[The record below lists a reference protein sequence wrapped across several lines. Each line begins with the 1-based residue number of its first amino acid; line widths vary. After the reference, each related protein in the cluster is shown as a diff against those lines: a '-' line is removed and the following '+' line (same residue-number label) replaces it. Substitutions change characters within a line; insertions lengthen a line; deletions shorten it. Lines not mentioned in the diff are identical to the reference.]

1 VKAGPDWFGARVRAM
16 LRPPRRPIRGTTYG
30 YTAPPPAPSLPSWVP
45 SAGGVTTFTQG
56 GGTLSNNFRA
66 VFDPNGVGYDM
77 FHAKKVVTDYSGQ
90 FLHRTWGDYGGLLLW
105 GGGHSATNWNGAVML
120 TFGETTISFECVLS
134 PFDWAQAS
142 LDTGDLSAE
151 INSYGEAL
159 VGGSPSSPLRIIGPH
174 SYGCGDFVDGV
185 FVQPA
190 LIAGGH
196 QQDFDG
202 LVAHGLDLSN
212 PATSANAREWVRRT
226 NSNGSAGWTWETAP
240 ILTRYVPVQGR
251 QFAMAQGGGGPY
263 SMQWFDPVSNTWVT
277 GSGTGFSYPEAQTD
291 GGDPTNGALI
301 YCEGRD
307 LLVAAYRSSGNL
319 VLQYANVA
327 SGVSQPSVA
336 GSASLSSALAIPV
349 QWGAIAWCEDSQR
362 ILVFGVTSNTD
373 KVYEIEIPADPGDT
387 WTVTSHTLAGGA
399 TIVPQPKGVWGKSCE
414 YNPATKCCT
423 FFQAGL
429 AENPTADQVTVYRP
443 RNT

>member
-1 VKAGPDWFGARVRAM
+1 MKAGPDWFGARVRAM

>member
-1 VKAGPDWFGARVRAM
+1 MRFGPDWFGAR
-16 LRPPRRPIRGTTYG
+16 PRSMHRGARLPTRGTTYG
-30 YTAPPPAPSLPSWVP
+30 VQPPPTLPSWVP
-45 SAGGVTTFTQG
+45 AAGGVSTFTQG

-77 FHAKKVVTDYSGQ
+77 FHAKKVVTDYSAQ
-90 FLHRTWGDYGGLLLW
+90 FLHRTWGDFGGLLIW
-105 GGGHSATNWNGAVML
+105 GGGHSATNYNGAVML
-120 TFGETTISFECVLS
+120 TFSETTISFECVLS
-134 PFDWAQAS
+134 PFDWAQAT

-151 INSYGEAL
+151 IDSYGEAQ
-159 VGGSPSSPLRIIGPH
+159 VGGSPSNPLRIIGPH
-174 SYGCGDFVDGV
+174 SYGCGDVIDGV

-190 LIAGGH
+190 NVAAGY

-202 LVAHGLDLSN
+202 IVAHGLDLTN
-212 PATSANAREWVRRT
+212 PGTSASARAWVRRT
-226 NSNGSAGWTWETAP
+226 NGTGNAGLGWETAP
-240 ILTRYVPVQGR
+240 IITRYVPAQGR
-251 QFAMAQGGGGPY
+251 QFIMARGGGGPY
-263 SMQWFDPVSNTWVT
+263 SMQWFDPTTNTWTT

-336 GSASLSSALAIPV
+336 GSATLSSALAIPV
-349 QWGAIAWCEDSQR
+349 QWGAITWCEDSQR

-373 KVYEIEIPADPGDT
+373 KVYEIEIPATLSDT

-414 YNPATKCCT
+414 YNPLTKCCV
-423 FFQAGL
+423 FFQSGL